1 MRLQQGTG
9 GKILSALAVQH
20 RRNAGKPFQLRHK
33 RSLRRQDGLFQPV
46 CHRLRGFHQQHPRP
60 VGQRVHGGSQIGKT
74 RRLEALSLHGHEVG
88 FQQYTVGSASIQQ
101 HESSFQQDD

>member
-9 GKILSALAVQH
+9 EDIFPVLAMQQG
-20 RRNAGKPFQLRHK
+20 RNAGKPLKFGNERP
-33 RSLRRQDGLFQPV
+33 LRRQDGLFQPV
-46 CHRLRGFHQQHPRP
+46 CHGLRRFHQQHPRP
-60 VGQRVHGGSQIGKT
+60 VGQGIHGGPQIGKT

-101 HESSFQQDD
+101 HENSFQQDD